1 MIIALNG
8 KRRMTPGQFSAIV
21 DFIDTLRKRLDN
33 LQFIVHPKYLEA
45 LMAMAPEA
53 CLPPGLQ
60 AGSGRM
66 RDADMAISIGGD
78 GTMLRTARWI
88 GNRGIPLL
96 GLNSGRLGFLADT
109 PLERFN
115 DVVDDIAAQRLVV
128 QDRTL
133 LEVNIGGIDV
143 SRLPDPERVM
153 SFPYALNEVAVIR
166 DETASMISIDTTLD
180 GVPLA
185 VYQADG
191 LIVAT
196 PTGSTGYNLSVG
208 GPIMSPDSRCWAISP
223 VAAHSL
229 TMRPLTV
236 SDKSV
241 VGIKVDARVH
251 SYRLSLDGRSITLPL
266 EARLRLSRAPFVT
279 KVLTSPSRSFADT
292 LRAKLLWG
300 LDGR

>member
-1 MIIALNG
+1 MKIALNG
-8 KRRMTPGQFSAIV
+8 KRRMTPGQFSTIV
-21 DFIDTLRKRLDN
+21 EFINTLRRRLDN
-33 LQFIVHPKYLEA
+33 PQFIVHPKYLDA
-45 LMAMAPEA
+45 LMAMAPGA
-53 CLPPGLQ
+53 GLPPGLKAQ
-60 AGSGRM
+60 TGRM
-66 RDADMAISIGGD
+66 WDAGMAFSIGGD

-88 GNRGIPLL
+88 GSRGIPLL

-115 DVVDDIAAQRLVV
+115 DVVDDIAAGRLEV

-133 LEVNIGGIDV
+133 LEVGVEGVDI
-143 SRLPDPERVM
+143 STLPDHERVM

-180 GVPLA
+180 DVPLA

-208 GPIMSPDSRCWAISP
+208 GPIMSPDTRCWAISP

-241 VGIKVDARVH
+241 IGIKVDARVR

-266 EARLRLSRAPFVT
+266 EARLRLSRATFVT
-279 KVLTSPSRSFADT
+279 KVLTSPSHSFADT
-292 LRAKLLWG
+292 LRTKLLWG